1 MGDPQSADL
10 DAPHRVLLPELLAPR
25 IGVLSADACN
35 VKVGHCKRSR
45 VAQHASFRRPRHR
58 PADEL
63 AAVMIEVWMR
73 DQNRIRSKLLW
84 KVVTEPDATRIRVDQ
99 DAAALG
105 GMDTEAR
112 VRDRFDRHLTRLQME
127 PSIGGNVS
135 RRNARTRRHHS

>member
-1 MGDPQSADL
+1 MGDPQSTDL

-84 KVVTEPDATRIRVDQ
+84 KVVTEPDATRIREAVRATFTATTRIG
-99 DAAALG
+99 AA
-105 GMDTEAR
+105 
-112 VRDRFDRHLTRLQME
+112 
-127 PSIGGNVS
+127 
-135 RRNARTRRHHS
+135 